1 MIVCDF
7 YHQDRKY
14 LEFFVVYDNEDPVG
28 RRTKMFWYTESNRIT
43 VSNPAVIDHVDNPHI
58 DLPKNWIFA

>member
-43 VSNPAVIDHVDNPHI
+43 VFNPAVIDQLI
-58 DLPKNWIFA
+58 